1 MSYHAHTTTPYQYLY
16 EVEGSNYSVPDDTR
30 TSFRPR
36 VDQSSL
42 SKTLV
47 IVEEYAYNMAT
58 PQSKDGYITI
68 PSLVSLK
75 VCSRFERPSSPQYS
89 GSASEIR
96 PRYRKSCTTSFI
108 KGIRHLPHSRRVE
121 DGHPTRS
128 SSATTAWICSNVAR
142 ILYLLSARLQ
152 WVPSS
157 WCQSF
162 SEGFGFQAKEG
173 CTNVCCGSCCSA
185 DGCTLWRCSGVYRC
199 FPVSL
204 YPILLVK
211 FLQYYRTGDFP

>member
-16 EVEGSNYSVPDDTR
+16 EVEGSNYSVPDDIR

-36 VDQSSL
+36 VDKSSL

-89 GSASEIR
+89 GSASETR
-96 PRYRKSCTTSFI
+96 PRYRKSCTTSSI
-108 KGIRHLPHSRRVE
+108 KGIRHLSHSRRVE

-128 SSATTAWICSNVAR
+128 SSATTARICSNIAR
-142 ILYLLSARLQ
+142 ILSTCCRRVYS
-152 WVPSS
+152 
-157 WCQSF
+157 
-162 SEGFGFQAKEG
+162 G
-173 CTNVCCGSCCSA
+173 CLHRG
-185 DGCTLWRCSGVYRC
+185 
-199 FPVSL
+199 VSL
-204 YPILLVK
+204 SLKASASKRRRVAQMYAVVRVVVLMAAHSGGVAADAAV
-211 FLQYYRTGDFP
+211 FLYRYTQY